1 MIIFRTSDAT
11 HDILTW
17 DGQVLEH
24 FGGESS
30 RRVHVGVLTNI
41 AVNTNRHNTHELT
54 LKTVVG
60 SVLSILIDE
69 KGLAKA
75 NELVA
80 EVQKAMTS
88 LNI

>member
-1 MIIFRTSDAT
+1 MIILRTSESS
-11 HDILTW
+11 HHILTW

-30 RRVHVGVLTNI
+30 RRVHVGVLTSI
-41 AVNTNRHNTHELT
+41 VVNADRHNTHELT
-54 LKTVVG
+54 FKTVVG

-69 KGLAKA
+69 KALAKA

-80 EVQKAMTS
+80 EVQKAIAS
-88 LNI
+88 SNI